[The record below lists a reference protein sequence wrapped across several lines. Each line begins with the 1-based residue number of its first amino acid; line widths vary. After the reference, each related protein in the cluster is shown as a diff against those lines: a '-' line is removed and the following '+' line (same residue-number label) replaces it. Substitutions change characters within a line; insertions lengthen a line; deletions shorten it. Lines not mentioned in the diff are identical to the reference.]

1 MKHVSLLAAV
11 LAVVVVTVSGQ
22 ERTGRFTQT
31 VPFTLPKTVSL
42 NAVVGPVKITTL
54 DLTDLGRGYSA
65 GNIAARMRGNSSA
78 SEVSTTVRSVLAVDN
93 PTRDEWELTLTF
105 EFLDKNGKVVDKL
118 TKKNEYDDE
127 TAKWTIEHPLLEYVV
142 PLITQI
148 RVTIDGR
155 IL

>member
-1 MKHVSLLAAV
+1 MKHVSWLAVV
-11 LAVVVVTVSGQ
+11 LAVAAVSLSAQ
-22 ERTGRFTQT
+22 SRTARFTQT
-31 VPFTLPKTVSL
+31 IPFALPKTTNL
-42 NAVVGPVKITTL
+42 DAVVGPVKITTL

-65 GNIAARMRGNSSA
+65 GNIAARMRGNGSA

-93 PTRDEWELTLTF
+93 PTGDEWELTLTL

-142 PLITQI
+142 PLITQVRI
-148 RVTIDGR
+148 TVDGR
-155 IL
+155 IV